1 MAESPSPATHGTA
14 KLRALTLGALGV
26 VYGDIGTSP
35 LYTLREC
42 FTQGGFATDPET
54 TLGILSL
61 IFWALVVV
69 VTVKYV
75 VFIMRADNQGEGGIL
90 ALTALALRGMRPGH
104 RKTKAVMAAGIIGAA
119 LFYGDAVITPA
130 ISVLSAVEG
139 LSVAAPVFDR
149 FVLPITLTIL
159 VLLFVV
165 QRYGT
170 ARVGSL
176 FGPVMV
182 VWFLVLAALGL
193 AQIVQEPQ
201 VLEALLPTHAVRML
215 ADHGWHG
222 FLLLGAVVLAVTG
235 GEALYADMGHFGRF
249 PIRIAWFGL
258 VLPSLLLCYFG
269 QGALI
274 LREPIAIENPFF
286 HLAPDWAQLPLVA
299 LATAATVIASQAVIS
314 GAFSMTRQAMHLRY
328 LPRMEVRHTSAH
340 EIGQIYLPAINWFLL
355 AGVVLLVIVFQSST
369 NLAAA
374 YGIAVTGTMVATTAL
389 AYKVARRLGRWPL
402 VPAILALAGFLS
414 VDLAFF
420 GANLLKV
427 ADGGWFPLLVAA
439 AVFWLM
445 MTWRR
450 GRVVLRERLAE
461 SGMPMDLFLDRV
473 KGGSVP
479 RVPGTAVFLT
489 SSARGLPPS
498 LLHNLKHNKVLHE
511 RVVLLTVE
519 TEDVPYVP
527 AADRF
532 QVTPYTAG
540 FFRVIAHY
548 GFMDEPDIPNA
559 LLERR
564 IPGLPFDPM
573 DTTYFVSRETLIPSS
588 RPDLPRWQELVF
600 IALSK
605 LSGSASEYFR
615 IPPGRVV
622 ELGMQIEI

>member
-1 MAESPSPATHGTA
+1 MVESPSPATHGTA

-42 FTQGGFATDPET
+42 FTQGGFATDPES

-61 IFWALVVV
+61 IFWALVIV

-75 VFIMRADNQGEGGIL
+75 IFIMRADNQGEGGIL

-119 LFYGDAVITPA
+119 LFYGDAIITPA

-139 LSVAAPVFDR
+139 LTVVTPVFDR

-170 ARVGSL
+170 ARVGAL

-182 VWFLVLAALGL
+182 VWFLVLAVLGL
-193 AQIVQEPQ
+193 AQVVQEPQ

-286 HLAPDWAQLPLVA
+286 HLAPDWAQLPLVV

-328 LPRMEVRHTSAH
+328 LPRMEVQHTSAH

-355 AGVVLLVIVFQSST
+355 VGVVLLVIIFQSST

-402 VPAILALAGFLS
+402 VPALLALVGFLS

-439 AVFWLM
+439 AVFGLM

-489 SSARGLPPS
+489 SNTRGLPPS

-527 AADRF
+527 APDRF

-588 RPDLPRWQELVF
+588 QPDLPRWQELVF